1 MTHDD
6 QQAVPT
12 PLVGGTWDQ
21 RIARA
26 LVRPLANTPVTP
38 NHITT
43 IRLLVGLLA
52 GGCIALG
59 EPVWSWWGA
68 GLFMLSNLID
78 HADGELARMTGKT
91 SRFGHTYDIGC
102 DAMVH
107 VLLFTALGVGLR
119 DSSLGFTAVILGLVA
134 GFGVSALFW
143 VFGHRATLF
152 AKDAVQPRWGGFDLE
167 DVLYLV
173 GPMIWLGWQMPLL
186 LAAAAVSPLAA
197 LCMFWL
203 HRQSLLAKLKVGRG
217 E

>member
-1 MTHDD
+1 MSHDD
-6 QQAVPT
+6 QQAIPAT
-12 PLVGGTWDQ
+12 MVGGTWDQ

-26 LVRPLANTPVTP
+26 LVRPLANTAVTP

-43 IRLLVGLLA
+43 VRLLVGLLA
-52 GGCIALG
+52 GGCLALG

-91 SRFGHTYDIGC
+91 TGFGHNYDISC

-119 DSSLGFTAVILGLVA
+119 DSSLGFAAVILGLVA
-134 GFGVSALFW
+134 GLGVSALFW

-152 AKDAVQPRWGGFDLE
+152 AKDAIQPRWGGFGLE
-167 DVLYLV
+167 DVLYLI
-173 GPMIWLGWQMPLL
+173 GPVIWLGWQAPLL
-186 LAAAAVSPLAA
+186 VVAAIVSPVAAVCL
-197 LCMFWL
+197 LWL
-203 HRQSLLAKLKVGRG
+203 HRQSLLARLKTGKG
-217 E
+217 A